1 MFAIDDGQ
9 SGMRIRESYHSKGRA
24 LIHRNSGMHSDT
36 IASPAG
42 LQRAAFFLFG
52 NGSGT
57 VISSPRDAKACHDCR
72 CRPSQSASIA
82 PQQS

>member
-9 SGMRIRESYHSKGRA
+9 SGMRIRESYQSKGRA

-42 LQRAAFFLFG
+42 LQRAAILSF
-52 NGSGT
+52 
-57 VISSPRDAKACHDCR
+57 R
-72 CRPSQSASIA
+72 
-82 PQQS
+82 